1 MTFFPHPD
9 PDVLAVRTGIH
20 LKADPSRI
28 FARLFVPGQEDFG
41 ANQSRTSA
49 VLDRILSLPE
59 EEVAR
64 ALNDVVLRF
73 SDRHDDLDLWLESH
87 AHRVANRLDSPTHFS
102 DDRWDSDA
110 LRTIDQQVREP
121 RWQN

>member
-49 VLDRILSLPE
+49 RRHSMTGKQGGSGMGDRYI
-59 EEVAR
+59 
-64 ALNDVVLRF
+64 
-73 SDRHDDLDLWLESH
+73 
-87 AHRVANRLDSPTHFS
+87 
-102 DDRWDSDA
+102 
-110 LRTIDQQVREP
+110 
-121 RWQN
+121 